1 MGLTNTY
8 KRPTIRHVAAAAG
21 VSVTTVSH
29 ALSGKGRVD
38 SETVRKVREAVAR
51 LGYQASPAA
60 RSLRGNRTGQ
70 ISILHSRSTAHQVSL
85 IELEYFVRMIAG
97 ASGVAAARGYNLT
110 LQLPAAGSEPDWT
123 LTDGVILVDPIS
135 GDPLLQSLR
144 SRNIAVVTTGRD
156 ARSDVKA
163 GMWVDNDNVEA
174 ILMVLNH
181 LTDSGAKQVA
191 LLTTPADYSYSSET
205 LKAYQDWC
213 RRRGQAPMDRQLIGG
228 INETLGFQATL
239 QLFSGPVRPDAI
251 HCVTDRYAM
260 GALMAV
266 QSLGLTVPGD
276 CRITAGTDS
285 DAARLV
291 VPSLTALDLHPTDVG
306 ESAAR
311 LLIDE
316 IEGLD
321 HPQQSIVPVN
331 LRMRGSSTSA
341 TGGE

>member
-1 MGLTNTY
+1 MALTEAS
-8 KRPTIRHVAAAAG
+8 KRSTIRDVAAAAG

-85 IELEYFVRMIAG
+85 IELEYFIRVVAG

-123 LTDGVILVDPIS
+123 LVDGVILIDPIID
-135 GDPLLQSLR
+135 DPLLRGLR
-144 SRNIAVVTTGRD
+144 GRNIAVVTTGRD
-156 ARSDVKA
+156 TNSDVKLDI
-163 GMWVDNDNVEA
+163 WVDNDNVEA
-174 ILMVLNH
+174 VLLVLDH
-181 LTDSGAKQVA
+181 LTESGARQIA
-191 LLTTPADYSYSSET
+191 LLTTPTDYSYSSET
-205 LKAYQDWC
+205 LKAYQAWC
-213 RRRGQAPMDRQLIGG
+213 LQRGQAPMYRQLTGG

-239 QLFSGPVRPDAI
+239 ELFSGPVRPDAI

-266 QSLGLTVPGD
+266 QSLGLAVPDD

-291 VPSLTALDLHPTDVG
+291 VPSLTALDLHPHEVG
-306 ESAAR
+306 ATAAG

-316 IEGLD
+316 MEGLK
-321 HPQQSIVPVN
+321 HPRKRIVPVD
-331 LRMRGSSTSA
+331 LRLRKSSAPSA
-341 TGGE
+341 RDG